1 MGCNKHKLNTTNLD
15 QVDGGH
21 LIKQGDVASTFGF
34 VLLNEDYRAVSS
46 LEGKVA
52 VVSLTMGK
60 YQWKKKVTV
69 MNSGVNFNLDAI
81 LPIGE
86 YRLEVSAGGYI
97 FPSDKTT
104 HIKIVASD
112 KELVTEEV
120 HALKE
125 LDIAEEVKKQL
136 AERPASEGG
145 VCPEIPDLLMYYN
158 LGKVW
163 NNGYK

>member
-1 MGCNKHKLNTTNLD
+1 MGCNLNTTNLD

-60 YQWKKKVTV
+60 YQWKKKVTAT
-69 MNSGVNFNLDAI
+69 NSGVNFNLDAI

-97 FPSDKTT
+97 FPSDKET

-125 LDIAEEVKKQL
+125 LDIAEEVKNNLQK
-136 AERPASEGG
+136 
-145 VCPEIPDLLMYYN
+145 DLQA
-158 LGKVW
+158 KVE
-163 NNGYK
+163 YVRKFQTCSCTIT

>member
-1 MGCNKHKLNTTNLD
+1 MGCKNHRVNTTNLARI
-15 QVDGGH
+15 DGGY

-34 VLLNEDYRAVSS
+34 VLLDEDYRAVPS
-46 LEGKVA
+46 LEGEVA

-60 YQWKKKVTV
+60 YQWKKQVAVT
-69 MNSGVNFNLDAI
+69 SQGVSFHLDAI
-81 LPIGE
+81 LPIGS
-86 YRLEVSAGGYI
+86 YRLEITAGGYV
-97 FPSDKTT
+97 FPSDKSV

-125 LDIAEEVKKQL
+125 LDIAKEVEKQL

-145 VCPEIPDLLMYYN
+145 ACQEIPDLLFYYN
-158 LGKVW
+158 LGKV
-163 NNGYK
+163 

>member
-1 MGCNKHKLNTTNLD
+1 MVCNLNTTNLA
-15 QVDGGH
+15 QVDGGY

-34 VLLNEDYRAVSS
+34 VLLDEDYRAVPS
-46 LEGKVA
+46 LEGEVA

-69 MNSGVNFNLDAI
+69 TNSGVNFNLDAI
-81 LPIGE
+81 LPIGK
-86 YRLEVSAGGYI
+86 YRLEISSGGYI
-97 FPSDKTT
+97 FPSDKET

-112 KELVTEEV
+112 KELVTEV

-136 AERPASEGG
+136 AAGA
-145 VCPEIPDLLMYYN
+145 CQEIPDLLMYYN
-158 LGKVW
+158 IGKV
-163 NNGYK
+163 

>member
-1 MGCNKHKLNTTNLD
+1 M
-15 QVDGGH
+15 
-21 LIKQGDVASTFGF
+21 
-34 VLLNEDYRAVSS
+34 
-46 LEGKVA
+46 A

-69 MNSGVNFNLDAI
+69 TNSSVNFNLDTI
-81 LPIGE
+81 LPIGK

-97 FPSDKTT
+97 FPSDKES

-125 LDIAEEVKKQL
+125 LDIAKEVEKQL
-136 AERPASEGG
+136 SKKTLTDGG
-145 VCPEIPDLLMYYN
+145 VCQEIPDLLMYYN
-158 LGKVW
+158 LGKV
-163 NNGYK
+163 